1 MSYFLQPGSRKIFAR
16 FSPRDPLGKTSR
28 RAPLRHDGLARK
40 KTRSSPGGR
49 FRPFDAVGFEM
60 LFRGALGGGATRT
73 CASRRTARQSP
84 RARPRVPHLR
94 VSPPHRAR
102 PKRNPPR
109 AHPRRRQILGWTL
122 IALRWF
128 IRHERHQRHAGSS
141 PGASPARVTGIP
153 SARRRHPSS
162 VAVVRAPHAST
173 GHPDRSAPRERT
185 RNQHRVGTPRR
196 PVADPRARPPSAPRG
211 TQDNPQFFVNPLQ
224 FEIQYECL
232 QNLANGA
239 CPPASRRAAGPTN
252 HRRCRFSVVFEI
264 TRVSSN
270 RRLGEISV
278 SRFARKRA
286 RRRDDARRRLTP
298 MTSSHAFRLSV
309 RLESK
314 TWSGS

>member
-1 MSYFLQPGSRKIFAR
+1 MKRNAFLRVLFLQPGSRKIFAR

-196 PVADPRARPPSAPRG
+196 PVADPRARPLGPPRNTG
-211 TQDNPQFFVNPLQ
+211 QPQFFVNPLQ

-239 CPPASRRAAGPTN
+239 CPPRLAALPDRRTTEGVASRSFLKSPCFIESTAG
-252 HRRCRFSVVFEI
+252 RDFSVTVRAE
-264 TRVSSN
+264 TR
-270 RRLGEISV
+270 
-278 SRFARKRA
+278 A
-286 RRRDDARRRLTP
+286 RRDDAR
-298 MTSSHAFRLSV
+298 ADD
-309 RLESK
+309 
-314 TWSGS
+314 

>member
-1 MSYFLQPGSRKIFAR
+1 VRLTPHRTSKPPRATSCPAPSR
-16 FSPRDPLGKTSR
+16 
-28 RAPLRHDGLARK
+28 LA
-40 KTRSSPGGR
+40 
-49 FRPFDAVGFEM
+49 A
-60 LFRGALGGGATRT
+60 
-73 CASRRTARQSP
+73 SP
-84 RARPRVPHLR
+84 RA
-94 VSPPHRAR
+94 SEEE
-102 PKRNPPR
+102 PPR

-153 SARRRHPSS
+153 STRRRHPSS

-239 CPPASRRAAGPTN
+239 CTPP
-252 HRRCRFSVVFEI
+252 
-264 TRVSSN
+264 
-270 RRLGEISV
+270 SV
-278 SRFARKRA
+278 SPALPDGRTTPVARLFSRF
-286 RRRDDARRRLTP
+286 
-298 MTSSHAFRLSV
+298 
-309 RLESK
+309 
-314 TWSGS
+314 

>member
-1 MSYFLQPGSRKIFAR
+1 MRLTPHRTSKPPRATSCPAPSR
-16 FSPRDPLGKTSR
+16 
-28 RAPLRHDGLARK
+28 LA
-40 KTRSSPGGR
+40 
-49 FRPFDAVGFEM
+49 A
-60 LFRGALGGGATRT
+60 
-73 CASRRTARQSP
+73 SP
-84 RARPRVPHLR
+84 RA
-94 VSPPHRAR
+94 SEEE
-102 PKRNPPR
+102 PPR

-153 SARRRHPSS
+153 STRRRHPSS

-239 CPPASRRAAGPTN
+239 CPPASRRAAGPTD
-252 HRRCRFSVVFEI
+252 HRRCRFSRTKSFLKSPVFHRLDGWARSQCHGSRGNTARARECA
-264 TRVSSN
+264 TPSRVS
-270 RRLGEISV
+270 RHD
-278 SRFARKRA
+278 A
-286 RRRDDARRRLTP
+286 DD
-298 MTSSHAFRLSV
+298 
-309 RLESK
+309 
-314 TWSGS
+314 